1 MSNKKRLYLIDN
13 IKGLLIVLVVFGHIS
28 ELFIKLP
35 FNKIMYCIIY
45 TFHMPAFVF
54 CSGLFARYSV
64 RKIRHY
70 IVIYMLF
77 QTVYTLLAE
86 HFLPGDTYLQ
96 YHTPY
101 WALWYIF
108 SLICWLL
115 LLPLFDVNGAVKKLI
130 VLLLAV
136 FAALLA
142 GCDKQI
148 GYMLSLSRT
157 IVYLPY
163 FLAGCYVDFRQN
175 RRALAAAVKRW
186 YVLVPALLIA
196 ALSVGYILSCYDNL
210 DPRLYYGVFGYDLKG
225 MTVMWRL
232 TGYIAASAQELA
244 QISEGDA
251 GEYLGSLEDL
261 EMLIRRYHL
270 DQIYIL
276 QKREEQLFSM
286 QKYVDLCIDM
296 GVTVRMVVDFYKRRR
311 ADSYVSCVGTY
322 PVITY
327 HTVTLNTGEQVIKR
341 IMDVAGGLAGIVLF
355 SPVMLLAA
363 LAIKLDSPGPVIFR
377 QTRVG
382 KNGRTFQI
390 YKFRSMYVD
399 AEERKSE
406 LLSQNEIAGGVMFKI
421 REDPRITRVGRILRN
436 LSIDELPQFFNVLG
450 GSMSL
455 VGTRP
460 PTPDEVEKYGTRQW
474 RRISIKPGL
483 TGMWQVNGRSLVTD
497 FEKIVELDVEY
508 IDNWSLMEDIR
519 ILCKTVTVL
528 LKHADA
534 Y

>member
-1 MSNKKRLYLIDN
+1 MNRSNTSANKDI
-13 IKGLLIVLVVFGHIS
+13 GHIVKDMLRLLVAYGVAV
-28 ELFIKLP
+28 LFMGRAWSLRTLGGMTGLAAIFVLLYVLGKEEQYLYNVTLVATAATVVLLP
-35 FNKIMYCIIY
+35 YITEDQRGYFLFLILAYSLESVPLLRHGRCCRDMERNRGEVPR
-45 TFHMPAFVF
+45 TAFV
-54 CSGLFARYSV
+54 GRRA
-64 RKIRHY
+64 
-70 IVIYMLF
+70 
-77 QTVYTLLAE
+77 
-86 HFLPGDTYLQ
+86 Q
-96 YHTPY
+96 YNK
-101 WALWYIF
+101 F
-108 SLICWLL
+108 
-115 LLPLFDVNGAVKKLI
+115 
-130 VLLLAV
+130 
-136 FAALLA
+136 
-142 GCDKQI
+142 
-148 GYMLSLSRT
+148 R
-157 IVYLPY
+157 Y
-163 FLAGCYVDFRQN
+163 FL
-175 RRALAAAVKRW
+175 KKTSIPME
-186 YVLVPALLIA
+186 LV
-196 ALSVGYILSCYDNL
+196 
-210 DPRLYYGVFGYDLKG
+210 
-225 MTVMWRL
+225 
-232 TGYIAASAQELA
+232 GYIAASA

-251 GEYLGSLEDL
+251 GEYLGSLENL

>member
-1 MSNKKRLYLIDN
+1 MNRSNTSANKDI
-13 IKGLLIVLVVFGHIS
+13 GHIVKDMLRLLVAYGVAV
-28 ELFIKLP
+28 LFMGRAWSLRTLGGMTGLAAIFVLLYVLGKEEQYLYNVTLFGYPDRIQRRRTGSFLVATAATVVLLP
-35 FNKIMYCIIY
+35 YITEDQRGYFLFLILAYSLESVPLLRHGRCCRDMERNRGEVPR
-45 TFHMPAFVF
+45 TAFV
-54 CSGLFARYSV
+54 GRRA
-64 RKIRHY
+64 
-70 IVIYMLF
+70 
-77 QTVYTLLAE
+77 
-86 HFLPGDTYLQ
+86 Q
-96 YHTPY
+96 YNK
-101 WALWYIF
+101 F
-108 SLICWLL
+108 
-115 LLPLFDVNGAVKKLI
+115 
-130 VLLLAV
+130 
-136 FAALLA
+136 
-142 GCDKQI
+142 
-148 GYMLSLSRT
+148 R
-157 IVYLPY
+157 Y
-163 FLAGCYVDFRQN
+163 FL
-175 RRALAAAVKRW
+175 KKTSIPME
-186 YVLVPALLIA
+186 LV
-196 ALSVGYILSCYDNL
+196 
-210 DPRLYYGVFGYDLKG
+210 
-225 MTVMWRL
+225 
-232 TGYIAASAQELA
+232 GYIAASAQELA

-399 AEERKSE
+399 AEARKKE
-406 LLSQNEIAGGVMFKI
+406 LMAQNEMNGLMFKM
-421 REDPRITRVGRILRN
+421 EDDPRITRVGRFIRRT
-436 LSIDELPQFFNVLG
+436 SIDELPQFFDVVR

-460 PTPDEVEKYGTRQW
+460 PTLDEYRQYESHHK
-474 RRISIKPGL
+474 RRLSMKPGI
-483 TGMWQVNGRSLVTD
+483 TGLWQVSGRSDIDD
-497 FEKIVELDVEY
+497 FEEVVKLDVQY
-508 IDNWSLMEDIR
+508 IDNWSIWMDIYLLFR
-519 ILCKTVTVL
+519 TVGVVFDR
-528 LKHADA
+528 KGAK
-534 Y
+534 